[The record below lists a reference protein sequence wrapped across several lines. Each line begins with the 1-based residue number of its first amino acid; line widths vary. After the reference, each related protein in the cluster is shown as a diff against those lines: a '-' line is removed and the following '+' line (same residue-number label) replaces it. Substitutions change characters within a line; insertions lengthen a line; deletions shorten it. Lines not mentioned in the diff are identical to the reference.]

1 MPGRFPLR
9 LPAAAKVLTR
19 SPHRF
24 RCLALFPGIALLLLI
39 VSGCGAVKPVE
50 TLEAE
55 EEVVDEIESL
65 LRAQLAAWNN
75 GDLEGFTSVYDETCI
90 FLSPSGLTRGR
101 AEVLARYQRNYPDR
115 ATMGSLDFEFIEM
128 VPMSMEVASLLGLIT
143 SEGIAGVTVAAHW
156 RITRTEGEDSS
167 GLTLIVFRRTAEG
180 WRIIQDASM

>member
-1 MPGRFPLR
+1 MSGRYPSRF
-9 LPAAAKVLTR
+9 PAAANAPTR
-19 SPHRF
+19 SPHRI
-24 RCLALFPGIALLLLI
+24 RCAAFLQGIALCLMVLA
-39 VSGCGAVKPVE
+39 GCGAVKPVE

-65 LRAQLAAWNN
+65 LRAQLAAWNS
-75 GDLEGFTSVYDETCI
+75 GDLEGFTSIYDETCI

-101 AEVLARYQRNYPDR
+101 AEVLARYRRNYPDR

-128 VPMSMEVASLLGLIT
+128 VPMSMEVASLFGLVT
-143 SEGIAGVTVAAHW
+143 SEGITGVTVAARWH
-156 RITRTEGEDSS
+156 ITRPEGEDSS